1 MRSRTPRVILGLA
14 LAVAAG
20 PIAAATFTVTST
32 ADSGAGSLRQAIID
46 ANNTAGFDTIAFNIA
61 GSGPHTIALSTPLPA
76 ATFAVT
82 IDGYTQSGALVN
94 TLPVGQGLNTVLRI
108 VVNGAAAT
116 GPCFTISASDVIIK
130 GLVINNCD
138 VGVAFTS
145 GGFDT
150 SRVQGCFLGT
160 DAAGGA
166 RVDQNPNKQVEISGQ
181 SGAIIGGSTP
191 AERNLISGCSF
202 GVHIL
207 STGSPSGHQIRGN
220 LMGLTAG
227 GGAALA
233 PACGAAATGVSVNG
247 TSHVIED
254 NAIAGLDKGVVLA
267 GTTHTVRGNFIGTDA
282 SGAAELG
289 IDDEGIQASGSDHT
303 IGGTN
308 PGDGNVVGG
317 AAPGIS
323 LGGSN
328 NTVYGNFL
336 GTDVTGTLD
345 LGNDTTGIT
354 ISGSDNLIGGTG
366 AGQPNL
372 IAFNGSISGAG
383 VSISGQ
389 RVTVRG
395 NSIYENRSASGPGL
409 GIELGSFG
417 ILVNDPGDGD
427 SGANGF
433 QNYPILLSA
442 GPALTDGGGAHI
454 VGKLNS
460 TASTQFTLDFYANPP
475 CAARPQEFLE
485 GETYLGNTEVTT
497 DGSGNADFDVTLGP
511 PVPAGTRI
519 SATATDPNG
528 NTSEMSQ
535 RIVFSL
541 NPPVSGP
548 PAGGTPITIKG
559 MLFEDGATVN
569 IGGAA
574 ATSVD
579 VVDGATITAVT
590 PALAA
595 GTLNAVT
602 VTNPSGTTGSLPNGW
617 IADFSDV
624 PSSHQFYFHVIKLV
638 ANGITAGCA
647 TPGAYCP
654 LNSVTRA
661 QMAVFLLKSKNG
673 QCYLPPACSGDF
685 NDVPCSN
692 PFAPWIE
699 ALADAGITAGC
710 ATPGGPNY
718 CPNNPVIR
726 QQMAVFLLK
735 ALHGSTFDPPDCDGD
750 FGDVDCPGNP
760 FADWI
765 EQLAAENIT
774 GGCGGGNY
782 CPLNPVRRDQMAAFL
797 YNTFDFP

>member
-1 MRSRTPRVILGLA
+1 VSPRRPLTLSA
-14 LAVAAG
+14 LVLFFAAAL
-20 PIAAATFTVTST
+20 PAATFTVTST
-32 ADSGAGSLRQAIID
+32 ADSGAGSLRDAIDD
-46 ANNTAGFDTIAFNIA
+46 ANGAAGFDTIAFNIA
-61 GSGPHTIALSTPLPA
+61 GSGPHTINLASPLPA
-76 ATFAVT
+76 MTFAVT
-82 IDGYTQSGALVN
+82 IDGYTQAGALVN
-94 TLPVGQGLNTVLRI
+94 TLPVGQGLNTVLKV

-116 GPCFTISASDVIIK
+116 GPCFTVSDSDVIIK

-138 VGVAFTS
+138 IGVAFTS

-150 SRVQGCFLGT
+150 SKVQGCFLGT

-181 SGAIIGGSTP
+181 SGAIIGGSAP
-191 AERNLISGCSF
+191 SERNLISGCAF

-207 STGSPSGHQIRGN
+207 STGSPTGHQIRGN
-220 LMGLTAG
+220 LIGLTAAG
-227 GGAALA
+227 GEALA
-233 PACGAAATGVSVNG
+233 PPCGAAATGVSVNG
-247 TSHVIED
+247 SSHVIED
-254 NAIAGLDKGVVLA
+254 NAIAGLDKGVVVA
-267 GTTHTVRGNFIGTDA
+267 GTTHTVRGNFIGTNV
-282 SGAAELG
+282 SGTAELG
-289 IDDEGIQASGSDHT
+289 IDDEGIQATGSGHA
-303 IGGTN
+303 IGGTSA
-308 PGDGNVVGG
+308 GDGNVIGG

-323 LGGSN
+323 LGGSD

-336 GTDVTGTLD
+336 GTDSTGTLD

-366 AGQPNL
+366 AGQANL

-383 VSISGQ
+383 VSVSGQ
-389 RVTVRG
+389 RVTIRG
-395 NSIYENRSASGPGL
+395 NRIYENRSASGPGL

-433 QNYPILLSA
+433 QNYPILFSA
-442 GPALTDGGGAHI
+442 GPSFSEGGGNHI
-454 VGKLNS
+454 VGVLNS
-460 TASTQFTLDFYANPP
+460 TPSTQFTIDFYANPP

-485 GETYLGNTEVTT
+485 GEVYLGSAAITT
-497 DGSGNADFDVTLGP
+497 DASGNATIDTQIGP
-511 PVPAGTRI
+511 PQPPGTRY
-519 SATATDPNG
+519 SATATDPDG
-528 NTSEMSQ
+528 NTSEISQ
-535 RIVFSL
+535 RIVWSL
-541 NPPVSGP
+541 NNPTSGP
-548 PAGGTPITIKG
+548 PEGGTAITIKG

-579 VVDGATITAVT
+579 VVDSATITAVS
-590 PALAA
+590 PALSA
-595 GTLNAVT
+595 GTVNPVS
-602 VTNPSGTTGSLPNGW
+602 VTNPSGILGTLPNGW
-617 IADFSDV
+617 IANFADV
-624 PSSHQFYFHVIKLV
+624 PNGHQFYFHVTKLV

-647 TPGAYCP
+647 IPGNYCP

-673 QCYLPPACSGDF
+673 QCFLPPACTGVF
-685 NDVPCSN
+685 PDVPCTN

-699 ALADAGITAGC
+699 ELFEDGITGGC
-710 ATPGGPNY
+710 GNGNY
-718 CPNNPVIR
+718 CPNNPVR
-726 QQMAVFLLK
+726 RDQMAAFLLK
-735 ALHGSTFDPPDCDGD
+735 ALHGSSFVPPPCNGD
-750 FGDVDCPGNP
+750 FGDVACPSL

-765 EQLAAENIT
+765 EQLAAEAIT